1 MNPTTLQ
8 KLLKS
13 AWALFFL
20 LVIAGHSFGQSEPN
34 NPITYDT
41 TITESANG
49 EGPITWQ
56 VRITRQNGD
65 NTPRPAIFS
74 MPGAGETGTSLSNLT
89 LFGPH
94 YWLAN
99 GWDGGV
105 LLGNGKHY
113 PILVTIEQPGQNT
126 RPWHLKA
133 VMQILLNVLPIKR
146 NSVHVAGLSQGSYEW
161 GELIAY
167 AASAGDQSA
176 MSMIKS
182 WVDLEGVGPGD
193 NFSGFNQAYPTV
205 YGTWAKQYGG
215 RFFGLEGTQDSR
227 NIWQITQAMNA
238 VVANCAYFSYQNI
251 GGGVHCCWN
260 SMYNPSVTNWSCV
273 APVTN
278 PNIVPST
285 NPASTMGDYFVDPAT
300 GTNIFQWELR
310 QGDTT
315 MVGTSITPPPVPPTV
330 SAGSAQSIQLPAAL
344 TLTGTATPASGNT
357 ITSTVWTQTSGP
369 STSTINSS
377 TSLTTTVGNL
387 AAGTYK
393 FTLTVK
399 DNAGQTSTSTVTIT
413 VTAAA
418 ATPPTVSAGSALTI
432 TLPVSTTTLVGT
444 ATGNGGATISSTA
457 WTMTGG
463 PNTPVIVAAGSLT
476 TAVTGL
482 VQGSY
487 TFKLTAT
494 DNNSNSATS
503 TVTLTVNPV
512 VTTPPP
518 TALKTLVATGEYQAF
533 FLDQSKHLYSVGTNL
548 RTQGVNNAGTPG
560 ITLTLAMP
568 SNLTFSWVASGLH
581 GGTAVDMN
589 GNVWAWGDNSQGTT
603 GNGTVTTTET
613 MAPVQIM
620 TDASGNTFTNVV
632 STTAYYSGNAGQ
644 GWYAIKGDG
653 SLWVWGQTL
662 NGMAGDGTTGQTTQ
676 TRPKQVPIPGG
687 RRVTQIAAGNQ
698 LIVLCSDGTVW
709 TCGNANGNPQDLGY
723 AATSTT
729 ALSLVQLTG
738 LSNIT
743 QVAGGGSFNYAL
755 SATGKL
761 YGWGYYG
768 YYMGG
773 TGGVNSPLSTPTD
786 LTTRLN
792 LPHAVKTIVSNMT
805 TSYAILTD
813 GTLWAW
819 GDNAQGGIG
828 NGQELNYMTTVTPEA
843 WDFNAAD
850 LLQQSPVQVTTRT
863 DFVGIFATQ
872 PFVMY
877 AYAETSDGQLYS
889 WGRNKG
895 AVLGNGVV
903 GCSSDVIAT
912 YPNSWD
918 VTKATPVN
926 PLTVTATN
934 IVPSPYCVA
943 NPSGAPCNECAIAGV
958 TPIANAGANSTITLP
973 VNSTTLDG
981 SASSNPGGGTL
992 TYAWTWQ
999 SGPATYTITSPAAAT
1014 TTLTGLVQGTYVFQL
1029 KVTNSQG
1036 KSATSTVTVTV
1047 NAAVSMTPVASA
1059 GSNIILTLPVN
1070 STTLDGSASSNPG
1083 GGTLTYAWTWQSGPA
1098 TYTITSPAAATTTLT
1113 GLVQGTYVF
1122 QLKVTNSQGNSAT
1135 ATVTVTVNA
1144 APVIT
1149 PVANAGSGSTITLPT
1164 NSVTVD
1170 GSASS
1175 NPGGGTLTYV
1185 WTKQSGPATYT
1196 ITSPTAPTTTI
1207 TGLVQGTY
1215 VFQLKVTN
1223 SQGNSAV
1230 ATVTIIV
1237 NPAPVITPVASA
1249 GSNIILTLPTNSTTL
1264 DGSGS
1269 SNPGGGTLTYA
1280 WTWQS
1285 GPTTYT
1291 ITSPAAVTTT
1301 LTGLVQGTYVFQ
1313 LKVTNSQGNSDV
1325 ATVTVIVNAA
1335 AAVTPVAN
1343 AGSGSTMTLPA
1354 NSATVDGSASSNPGG
1369 GTLTYAWIKQSG
1381 PVTYT
1386 ISSPGSATTTIT
1398 GLVQG
1403 TYIFQLTVTNSQGNS
1418 AVATV
1423 TIIVNPAPV
1432 ITPVASAGSNITL
1445 TLPVNST
1452 TLDGSASSNP
1462 GGGTLTYAWTEQSGP
1477 ATYAITDPTAA
1488 TTTLTGL
1495 VQGTYVF
1502 QLKVTNSQGNFDA
1515 ATVTVTVNPAAT
1527 VPPVNLPPIA
1537 NAGNDTTVKLPVTDI
1552 TLNGTK
1558 SYDPDGTIVSYDWY
1572 KLSGPN
1578 SALTITNSNTATPQI
1593 YGLAAG
1599 VYVFELRVTDNQG
1612 ATATGDVTITVDA
1625 AGQSSFLVVDAGK
1638 DTTVAIP
1645 VTYSLNGSGSNDL
1658 GASISG
1664 YQWVQISGPSSATLT
1679 AADQMVC
1686 PVSNLETGAYVFQLT
1701 VTDNQGNKVTATV
1714 TVTVISGLRTSGKD
1728 QMMLYPNPAQSQT
1741 TLHLTG
1747 TATGT
1752 VLIRIFSV
1760 AGSVV
1765 DVVEAVKS
1773 GDVLDQT
1780 LDVSRLA
1787 RGVYI
1792 LQIRIGNGQIMNTR
1806 LVKQ

>member
-13 AWALFFL
+13 LWACLFL

-49 EGPITWQ
+49 EGPMTWQ
-56 VRITRQNGD
+56 VRITRQANGD

-74 MPGAGETGTSLSNLT
+74 MPGAGETGTDPNNLV
-89 LFGPH
+89 LYGPH

-133 VMQILLNVLPIKR
+133 VMQILLSVLPVKT

-205 YGTWAKQYGG
+205 YGTWAQQYGG
-215 RFFGLEGTQDSR
+215 RFFGLEGVADSR
-227 NIWQITQAMNA
+227 NIWQITEAMNA

-251 GGGVHCCWN
+251 GGGAHCCWN
-260 SMYNPSVTNWSCV
+260 SMYDPSVTNWSSV

-278 PNIVPST
+278 ANIVPST
-285 NPASTMGDYFVDPAT
+285 NPASTMGDYTVNPTT

-315 MVGTSITPPPVPPTV
+315 MVGTATPPSTVPPTV
-330 SAGSAQSIQLPAAL
+330 SAGSTQSITLPATL
-344 TLTGTATPASGNT
+344 TLTGTASPSSGNT
-357 ITSTVWTQTSGP
+357 ISSTVWTQTSGP
-369 STSTINSS
+369 STSTINSAS
-377 TSLTTTVGNL
+377 SLTTTVGNL
-387 AAGTYK
+387 AAGSYV

-399 DNAGQTSTSTVTIT
+399 DNAGHTSTSTVTIT
-413 VTAAA
+413 VAAA
-418 ATPPTVSAGSALTI
+418 APTPPTVSAGSTLTV
-432 TLPVSTTTLVGT
+432 TLPVTTATLVGT

-457 WTMTGG
+457 WTMTAG
-463 PNTPVIVAAGSLT
+463 PNTPVIVAAASLT

-487 TFKLTAT
+487 TFQLAAT
-494 DNNSNSATS
+494 DNNSNTSTS
-503 TVTLTVNPV
+503 TVTVTVSPAATV
-512 VTTPPP
+512 PPP
-518 TALKTLVATGEYQAF
+518 VPSGVKTLVGTGEYQAF

-548 RTQGVNNAGTPG
+548 RTQGVNGAGTPG
-560 ITLTLAMP
+560 TTLALDMP
-568 SNLTFSWVASGLH
+568 STLTFSWVASGLH

-613 MAPVQIM
+613 LVPVQIM

-632 STTAYYSGNAGQ
+632 STTAFYSGNAGQ

-653 SLWVWGQTL
+653 TLWVWGQTL

-687 RRVTQIAAGNQ
+687 RTVTQIAAGNQ

-709 TCGNANGNPQDLGY
+709 TCGDANGNPQDLGY

-729 ALSLVQLTG
+729 ALTLTQLTG

-743 QVAGGGSFNYAL
+743 QVAGGGSWNYAL

-792 LPHAVKTIVSNMT
+792 LPHTVKTIVTNMT

-843 WDFNAAD
+843 WDFNAGD

-895 AVLGNGVV
+895 GVLGNGVV
-903 GCSSDVIAT
+903 GCSSDVVAT

-926 PLTVTATN
+926 PLTVTATT
-934 IVPSPYCVA
+934 IVPSAYCVA
-943 NPSGAPCNECAIAGV
+943 NPSGAPCNECTIAGI

-973 VNSTTLDG
+973 VNNTTLDG

-992 TYAWTWQ
+992 TYAWTEQ

-1029 KVTNSQG
+1029 KVTNSTG
-1036 KSATSTVTVTV
+1036 NSATSTVTVTV
-1047 NAAVSMTPVASA
+1047 NAAASVTPVASA
-1059 GSNIILTLPVN
+1059 GSNISLTLPTN
-1070 STTLDGSASSNPG
+1070 STTVDGSGSSNPG
-1083 GGTLTYAWTWQSGPA
+1083 GGTLTYAWTQLTGPAAYTITSPSAATTTLTGLVQGSYQFQLKVTNSQGNSAVATVTVTVNAAPVITPVASAGSNISLTLPTNSTTVDGSGSSNPGGGTLTYAWTEQSGPA

-1122 QLKVTNSQGNSAT
+1122 LLKVTNSQGNSDD
-1135 ATVTVTVNA
+1135 ATVTVIVNA
-1144 APVIT
+1144 AATVT
-1149 PVANAGSGSTITLPT
+1149 PVANAGSGSTITLPA

-1170 GSASS
+1170 GSGSS
-1175 NPGGGTLTYV
+1175 NPGGGTLTYA
-1185 WTKQSGPATYT
+1185 WAKQSGPATYT
-1196 ITSPTAPTTTI
+1196 ITSPTAATTTI

-1215 VFQLKVTN
+1215 VFQLTVTN

-1230 ATVTIIV
+1230 ATVTITV
-1237 NPAPVITPVASA
+1237 SAAPVITPVASA
-1249 GSNIILTLPTNSTTL
+1249 GSNIILTLPVNNTTL
-1264 DGSGS
+1264 NGSGS

-1280 WTWQS
+1280 W
-1285 GPTTYT
+1285 
-1291 ITSPAAVTTT
+1291 I
-1301 LTGLVQGTYVFQ
+1301 
-1313 LKVTNSQGNSDV
+1313 
-1325 ATVTVIVNAA
+1325 
-1335 AAVTPVAN
+1335 
-1343 AGSGSTMTLPA
+1343 
-1354 NSATVDGSASSNPGG
+1354 
-1369 GTLTYAWIKQSG
+1369 
-1381 PVTYT
+1381 
-1386 ISSPGSATTTIT
+1386 
-1398 GLVQG
+1398 
-1403 TYIFQLTVTNSQGNS
+1403 
-1418 AVATV
+1418 
-1423 TIIVNPAPV
+1423 
-1432 ITPVASAGSNITL
+1432 
-1445 TLPVNST
+1445 
-1452 TLDGSASSNP
+1452 
-1462 GGGTLTYAWTEQSGP
+1462 EQSGP
-1477 ATYAITDPTAA
+1477 ATYTITDPTAA

-1502 QLKVTNSQGNFDA
+1502 QLTVTNSQGNTDA
-1515 ATVTVTVNPAAT
+1515 ATVTVTVNAAAT
-1527 VPPVNLPPIA
+1527 VPPANQSPIA
-1537 NAGNDTTVKLPVTDI
+1537 NAGNDSTVNLPVTDI

-1578 SALTITNSNTATPQI
+1578 SALTIVNSNTAIPQV

-1599 VYVFELRVTDNQG
+1599 VYVFELKVTDNQG
-1612 ATATGDVTITVDA
+1612 ATATDDVTITVEA
-1625 AGQSSFLVVDAGK
+1625 ASSSSSLVADAGK
-1638 DTTVAIP
+1638 DTTIAIP
-1645 VTYSLNGSGSNDL
+1645 VTYSLNGSGSTDL
-1658 GASISG
+1658 GGSITG
-1664 YQWVQISGPSSATLT
+1664 YLWEQVSGPSTAALT
-1679 AADQMVC
+1679 AADQMAC
-1686 PVSNLETGAYVFQLT
+1686 PVGNLQTGVYVFQLT
-1701 VTDNQGNKVTATV
+1701 VTDNQGNKATATV
-1714 TVTVISGLRTSGKD
+1714 TVTVNSDLRTSGKN
-1728 QMMLYPNPAQSQT
+1728 QVMLYPNPAQSQT
-1741 TLHLTG
+1741 NLHLTG
-1747 TATGT
+1747 TSTGT

-1760 AGSVV
+1760 TGSVV
-1765 DVVEAVKS
+1765 EVIEGVKS
-1773 GDVLDQT
+1773 GEELDLT
-1780 LDVSRLA
+1780 LDVSKLA
-1787 RGVYI
+1787 RGTYI